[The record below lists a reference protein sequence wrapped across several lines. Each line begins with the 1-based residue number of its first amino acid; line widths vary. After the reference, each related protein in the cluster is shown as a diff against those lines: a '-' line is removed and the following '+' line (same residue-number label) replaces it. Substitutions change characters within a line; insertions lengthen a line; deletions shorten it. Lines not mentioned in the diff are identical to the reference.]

1 MNLLLDTHAFI
12 WYVEGKKELSLK
24 ARNAIRNPESKSSVS
39 VATLWEIAI
48 KISIGKLELGKPF
61 DNVLEYI
68 EENGIEVLPIRFAH
82 TREVRRLRFHHRDP
96 FDRMLIAQTRVEA
109 MTIVSSETV
118 FDKYGVKRI
127 W

>member
-48 KISIGKLELGKPF
+48 KISIGKQELGKPF
-61 DNVLEYI
+61 E
-68 EENGIEVLPIRFAH
+68 
-82 TREVRRLRFHHRDP
+82 
-96 FDRMLIAQTRVEA
+96 
-109 MTIVSSETV
+109 VSSSRPV
-118 FDKYGVKRI
+118 R
-127 W
+127 